1 MNYFFLKIFLLELII
16 KISYQ
21 DTLLWAFEI
30 FRHGARSPYRR
41 FQDNNSKDLF
51 GMTWPGIQE
60 LTDVGKRQH
69 FLIGYRN
76 HQRYIEQNQL
86 INAKYDPREVHI
98 FSTNKNRTIESA
110 ASQLQGLYL
119 SGEGPTLTEK
129 QITRAVPPI
138 KKELYNDILDR
149 LNKNVFL
156 GRINVVPIHILDET
170 YKVNRLFDEEH
181 CKGLKGNEK
190 KSEQREEVK
199 EFLKGIHQKYGGA
212 KLAALVDSSLNVKE
226 DCFLDYTCA
235 FDILDT
241 IISEYFDERDMTQI
255 QKGLEIENM
264 DNFINEICY
273 KFFYYDLP
281 GTCDETHD
289 NAIYGMTKLFLQIL
303 DYMDLKI
310 EKDKNGEVNYINY
323 DLPKFVMHS
332 GHDWT
337 LSVFERIIYDAFN
350 IEITYTYFAS
360 NAFLELYKAENG
372 TYYVKYLYN
381 DVTEK
386 DFSYETFKNN
396 ILKVIKTGEEVDEFC
411 GLNNDTK
418 NKNNTFL
425 IIFLIIFILLF
436 IAETLYIIFGLRKA
450 KLNNSLESLNMK

>member
-1 MNYFFLKIFLLELII
+1 MTKI
-16 KISYQ
+16 
-21 DTLLWAFEI
+21 
-30 FRHGARSPYRR
+30 
-41 FQDNNSKDLF
+41 
-51 GMTWPGIQE
+51 
-60 LTDVGKRQH
+60 
-69 FLIGYRN
+69 
-76 HQRYIEQNQL
+76 QN
-86 INAKYDPREVHI
+86 R
-98 FSTNKNRTIESA
+98 
-110 ASQLQGLYL
+110 
-119 SGEGPTLTEK
+119 
-129 QITRAVPPI
+129 
-138 KKELYNDILDR
+138 
-149 LNKNVFL
+149 
-156 GRINVVPIHILDET
+156 
-170 YKVNRLFDEEH
+170 
-181 CKGLKGNEK
+181 
-190 KSEQREEVK
+190 
-199 EFLKGIHQKYGGA
+199 
-212 KLAALVDSSLNVKE
+212 
-226 DCFLDYTCA
+226 
-235 FDILDT
+235 
-241 IISEYFDERDMTQI
+241 
-255 QKGLEIENM
+255 LEIENM
-264 DNFINEICY
+264 NNFINEICY
-273 KFFYYDLP
+273 KIFYYDLP

-350 IEITYTYFAS
+350 IEISYTYFAS